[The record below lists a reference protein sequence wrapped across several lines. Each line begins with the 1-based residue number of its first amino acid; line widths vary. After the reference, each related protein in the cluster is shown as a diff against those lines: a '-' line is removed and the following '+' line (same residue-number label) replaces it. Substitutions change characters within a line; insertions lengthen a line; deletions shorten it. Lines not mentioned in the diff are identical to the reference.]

1 MQCFQRVQR
10 SIRVSE
16 EIESH
21 LRGSLGLGATNS
33 HLNTARWAMAM
44 DPNWTGRDDARQ
56 KVRHSVRPPHVC
68 SSRPCR
74 LRGCS
79 PLSGRVCLMPS
90 LLPLFALAWPYEL
103 HMHHA
108 RRAGRNAFG
117 TRLTVSACA
126 FLQPAAQKETRSCRH
141 VQELK

>member
-1 MQCFQRVQR
+1 MNLDPTGLRESNFTVVTFPCSVFNVFREAFASLKKSCLIFVV
-10 SIRVSE
+10 VSDLVPP
-16 EIESH
+16 IH
-21 LRGSLGLGATNS
+21 I
-33 HLNTARWAMAM
+33 NTARWAVAM

-90 LLPLFALAWPYEL
+90 LLPLSLHGPMNFTCIMPEEL
-103 HMHHA
+103 VVM
-108 RRAGRNAFG
+108 
-117 TRLTVSACA
+117 
-126 FLQPAAQKETRSCRH
+126 RS
-141 VQELK
+141 VLV

>member
-10 SIRVSE
+10 SVRVSFKKSCL
-16 EIESH
+16 IFVVVSDLVPPIH
-21 LRGSLGLGATNS
+21 I
-33 HLNTARWAMAM
+33 NTARWAVAM